1 MIPMHHAEIIVLNYL
16 VNSLWQVPVIFLAA
30 TLAARL
36 TSSAGPQT
44 EHRLWVAALILEV
57 ALPACAFAPALR
69 SLFSSL
75 INNRAGH
82 VTTQLTILNATAAH
96 NPSHLGLIA
105 ESTALIAYAALLI
118 YFTARLVYR
127 LHRTH
132 ALRHSAQLITLTG
145 DLLTLW
151 QRCARIFAVHNAQL
165 ATSAAIAGPSTIGIR
180 RRIVLLPP
188 TLLTDL
194 PHEDLAAALA
204 HEFAHMR
211 RRDFAKNL
219 LYEFL
224 ALPIAWHPLLWL
236 TRHRIAESREMV
248 CDELAAH
255 ATHGTTRYAHALLRL
270 AASFSHPA
278 PAATLHTIGIL
289 DANVLERRVMKLT
302 RIHPITATSRRAAIA
317 AAVLLGLATCASAMS
332 LRFELPA
339 QAILSAHATPPA
351 HAILALPAQE
361 ANGPIRVGS
370 GVMAGQIVSKV
381 NPVYPVEA
389 KEQGIQGAVVL
400 HAIIDKDGTVKELAV
415 VSGPPELQ
423 ASAIDAV
430 KQWVYKPFLLN
441 GNPVEVNTT
450 ITVNYSLDNSSAP
463 PPPGDNTNLVVLNS
477 ESRPAF
483 HVGNPA
489 GQRFYISSNQT
500 ASQTAGPDAEV
511 YNVGGSVRP
520 PVLAYSVNPEY
531 TPEARAA
538 KLSGKV
544 IVSMIVDSNGQP
556 HSVQVDRGL
565 GNELDQKAV
574 EAVQQ
579 YRFKPATRNGE
590 PVPVRLKAEV
600 DFQLF

>member
-1 MIPMHHAEIIVLNYL
+1 MIPMIPMPHVEIIILNYL
-16 VNSLWQVPVIFLAA
+16 VNALWQVPVIFLAA

-36 TSSAGPQT
+36 TRSAGPQT
-44 EHRLWVAALILEV
+44 GHRLWVAALMLEIT
-57 ALPACAFAPALR
+57 LPACAFAPALR
-69 SLFSSL
+69 SLFGSL
-75 INNRAGH
+75 INIRAGH

-96 NPSHLGLIA
+96 NPSHLGNIA
-105 ESTALIAYAALLI
+105 ASTALTAYAALLI

-127 LHRTH
+127 IHRTR
-132 ALRHSAQLITLTG
+132 ALRRSAQLISLSG

-151 QRCARIFAVHNAQL
+151 QRCARIFGVHDAQL

-204 HEFAHMR
+204 HEFAHMH

-219 LYEFL
+219 LYEL
-224 ALPIAWHPLLWL
+224 IALPIAWHPLLWL

-248 CDELAAH
+248 CDVLAAH
-255 ATHGTTRYAHALLRL
+255 ATYGTTRYAHALLRL

-302 RIHPITATSRRAAIA
+302 RNHPITATSRRAAIA

-339 QAILSAHATPPA
+339 QAILSTHAGAPA
-351 HAILALPAQE
+351 HAILALHAQE
-361 ANGPIRVGS
+361 ANGPIRVGG

-389 KEQGIQGAVVL
+389 KEQGIQGSVVL

-463 PPPGDNTNLVVLNS
+463 PPPPPPPPPDNPN
-477 ESRPAF
+477 EA
-483 HVGNPA
+483 A
-489 GQRFYISSNQT
+489 NQI
-500 ASQTAGPDAEV
+500 AAQGGEV

-520 PVLAYSVNPEY
+520 PIATYAPDPEY
-531 TPEARAA
+531 PEDLRKA
-538 KLSGKV
+538 KLSGNV
-544 IVSMIVDSNGQP
+544 LVSLIVDPAGQP
-556 HSVQVDRGL
+556 QNVHIARGL
-565 GNELDQKAV
+565 GNEFDQKAV

-590 PVPVRLKAEV
+590 PVSTHLNVEV
-600 DFQLF
+600 DFRFF